1 MVFASKK
8 LSSSS
13 QNHNSWYS
21 DCFFVQS
28 RINHDIYAISST
40 LQLIILDTCAKTT
53 GGLMNDK
60 ERHLRWMEM
69 MWEHHQSITCEEKR
83 KEEVL
88 EIFKT
93 LDELAKRRVEVPY
106 FPLWEDSAW

>member
-1 MVFASKK
+1 MVVAGKR
-8 LSSSS
+8 LNSSS

-21 DCFFVQS
+21 DYFFVQS
-28 RINHDIYAISST
+28 RINHDIYTISFM

-60 ERHLRWMEM
+60 ERHLRWMAM
-69 MWEHHQSITCEEKR
+69 MWEHHQSITREEKR

-93 LDELAKRRVEVPY
+93 LNELAKQRVEVPY
-106 FPLWEDSAW
+106 FPLWEDSVW

>member
-1 MVFASKK
+1 M
-8 LSSSS
+8 
-13 QNHNSWYS
+13 
-21 DCFFVQS
+21 
-28 RINHDIYAISST
+28 
-40 LQLIILDTCAKTT
+40 LQLIILETCVKTT

-69 MWEHHQSITCEEKR
+69 MWEHHQSITHEEKR

-93 LDELAKRRVEVPY
+93 LNELAKRRVEMPY
-106 FPLWEDSAW
+106 FPLWEDSVW

>member
-1 MVFASKK
+1 M
-8 LSSSS
+8 
-13 QNHNSWYS
+13 Y
-21 DCFFVQS
+21 
-28 RINHDIYAISST
+28 RISST
-40 LQLIILDTCAKTT
+40 LQLIVLDTWAKTT

-69 MWEHHQSITCEEKR
+69 MWGHQSITCEEKR

-93 LDELAKRRVEVPY
+93 LNELAKRRVEVPY
-106 FPLWEDSAW
+106 FPLWEDSVW